1 MMIKY
6 LSLFLFTGLTFGKN
20 LDVKTVSYF
29 EKNKLSINE
38 KSEFNWRLFRNVKSW
53 YPSIGHDNM
62 ISVEEFFAITRSTKE
77 RQLFSQNKKII
88 KKNIALSTLSSSVG
102 LTLIIAPQTGYWGVY
117 AGLGP
122 LIVGQWLIIKANK
135 IIAEPIIS
143 FDEAKNIADDFNKRL
158 LFKNR

>member
-20 LDVKTVSYF
+20 LDLKTVSYF

-53 YPSIGHDNM
+53 YPTIGHDNM
-62 ISVEEFFAITRSTKE
+62 ISIEEFFAITRSTKE

-88 KKNIALSTLSSSVG
+88 KKI
-102 LTLIIAPQTGYWGVY
+102 
-117 AGLGP
+117 
-122 LIVGQWLIIKANK
+122 
-135 IIAEPIIS
+135 
-143 FDEAKNIADDFNKRL
+143 L
-158 LFKNR
+158 LYLPYHLQLDSL